1 MHKPRFI
8 DHRGKLILY
17 LNLAHA
23 SPGQHANGLADAERA
38 ILEHPASSVLFLL
51 DVTGAGVN
59 HETEEIVTRFVE
71 RTRERIRARAVVG
84 ASGLKRRTFD
94 LPAYPGR
101 HALFDDLEAAR
112 DWLVDRED

>member
-1 MHKPRFI
+1 MHVPRFI

-23 SPGQHANGLADAERA
+23 SPGQHASGLAEAERA
-38 ILEHPASSVLFLL
+38 ILERPASSVLLLL

-59 HETEEIVTRFVE
+59 HETEEVVTRFVE

-94 LPAYPGR
+94 RPGLPAA

-112 DWLVDRED
+112 DWLVGRGD

>member
-1 MHKPRFI
+1 MPEHPRFI

-17 LNLAHA
+17 LDLAHA
-23 SPGQHANGLADAERA
+23 SPGQHAAGIRAVERE
-38 ILEHPASSVLFLL
+38 ILKSPLSSVLLLL

-59 HETEEIVTRFVE
+59 HETDGIVEDFVL
-71 RTRERIRARAVVG
+71 RTADRIRARAVVG

-94 LPAYPGR
+94 RAARPTE

-112 DWLVDRED
+112 DWLADR